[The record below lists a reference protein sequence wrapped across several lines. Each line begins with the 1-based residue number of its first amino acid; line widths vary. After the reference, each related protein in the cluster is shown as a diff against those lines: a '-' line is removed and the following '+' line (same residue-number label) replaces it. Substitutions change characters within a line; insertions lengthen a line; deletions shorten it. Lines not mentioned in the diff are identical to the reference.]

1 MKTIKF
7 NKMNEQEQLGY
18 FITAAQT
25 AGIQTSVPVLDLLLS
40 TYNLVLQKK
49 GETTLM
55 DLAEVKVKIDN
66 KYKSKTP
73 QTNEI

>member
-1 MKTIKF
+1 METIKL

-18 FITAAQT
+18 FVTAAQS
-25 AGIQTSVPVLDLLLS
+25 AGIQTSVPVLDLLLT
-40 TYNLVLQKK
+40 TYNLILQKK

-55 DLAEVKVKIDN
+55 DIAEIKVQIDN
-66 KYKSKTP
+66 KYQPKTP